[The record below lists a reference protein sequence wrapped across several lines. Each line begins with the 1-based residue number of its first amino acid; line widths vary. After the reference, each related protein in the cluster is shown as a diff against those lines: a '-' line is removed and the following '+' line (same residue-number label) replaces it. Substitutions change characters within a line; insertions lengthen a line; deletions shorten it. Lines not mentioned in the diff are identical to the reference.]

1 MAEGA
6 KADDDHG
13 HYPVGLKWNLTVS
26 VSLSQY

>member
-1 MAEGA
+1 MVEGV

-13 HYPVGLKWNLTVS
+13 HYPVGLKCNITVS